1 MMDNSMENIAVVL
14 SRLSIRILQRFGEVN
29 RDILD
34 VKHCYEDNC
43 VRLEGSAD
51 LSSKLF
57 TQIKIYILRTD
68 TEVENGLGE
77 TPRPRTFGLESRAS
91 LFADK
96 TLVCI
101 LKIVSP
107 VETSPDYIRPGRW
120 INYIKKLGRF
130 DNELTDIA
138 RKLNRTAIDDSD
150 LFPELPDFD
159 ID

>member
-1 MMDNSMENIAVVL
+1 MDNSMENVAVVL
-14 SRLSIRILQRFGEVN
+14 SRLSIRILQRFGDLE
-29 RDILD
+29 RDIVE
-34 VKHCYEDNC
+34 VKYCYEDNC
-43 VRLEGSAD
+43 LRLEGSVD
-51 LSSKLF
+51 FTTKLF
-57 TQIKIYILRTD
+57 TQIKIYILQMD
-68 TEVENGLGE
+68 TEVESGLGE
-77 TPRPRTFGLESRAS
+77 TLRPRTFGLDTRVNF
-91 LFADK
+91 FADK

-107 VETSPDYIRPGRW
+107 VETNPDYIRPGRW

-138 RKLNRTAIDDSD
+138 RRLNRTAIDDSD